1 MMTKLTTIPRCHHV
15 RTATLSRCPT
25 HRTKSFLV
33 SEGVETIASLSL
45 LTPPVDDKRDDVG
58 FPPSMAFDKE
68 AVVVPGTK
76 RPSKNVYVI
85 HFLLSLNIFVA
96 YTIQGQAASSTGEH
110 YSFFLFS
117 SLMRCQQT
125 DKRS

>member
-1 MMTKLTTIPRCHHV
+1 MTKLTTIPRCHHV

-68 AVVVPGTK
+68 AVVVPHKTAFKK
-76 RPSKNVYVI
+76 RLRDS
-85 HFLLSLNIFVA
+85 LLIVSLNIFVA

>member
-1 MMTKLTTIPRCHHV
+1 MTKLTTIPRCHHV

-76 RPSKNVYVI
+76 RPSKNVMLSLRDS
-85 HFLLSLNIFVA
+85 LLIVSLNIFVA

-110 YSFFLFS
+110 YFCFP
-117 SLMRCQQT
+117 R
-125 DKRS
+125 